1 VIKALLHKISLEF
14 LQSEEGN
21 RLGVE
26 YLDMQK
32 HPGWKV
38 HESILISV
46 ANTISKHM
54 LSEEY
59 TKLQALEK
67 DAQQRG
73 YFISKEIIDFLL
85 DPLKGAKKYAAMAQ
99 HNKKM
104 QEATQRRPKG
114 SQGSN
119 RKDKKDG

>member
-21 RLGVE
+21 RLGTQYV
-26 YLDMQK
+26 DMQN

-46 ANTISKHM
+46 ANTISQSM

-85 DPLKGAKKYAAMAQ
+85 DPLKGAKKYAAVMQ

-104 QEATQRRPKG
+104 QEATTRRPKG
-114 SQGSN
+114 KSGSN
-119 RKDKKDG
+119 RKDNKNG

>member
-1 VIKALLHKISLEF
+1 MGA
-14 LQSEEGN
+14 Q
-21 RLGVE
+21 
-26 YLDMQK
+26 YLDLQK

-38 HESILISV
+38 HESILISI
-46 ANTISKHM
+46 ANTISQSM

-59 TKLQALEK
+59 TKLSALEK

-85 DPLKGAKKYAAMAQ
+85 DPLKGAKKHAVLMQ

-104 QEATQRRPKG
+104 KETTQKQPRKPKG
-114 SQGSN
+114 
-119 RKDKKDG
+119 K